1 MKQVLIVFLLAL
13 QFIGSANRF
22 LYAQEPAVR
31 GLILEKSG
39 VSKLGNVFILN
50 KRTKRISQSDEYGL
64 FRIPALKGDTLNF
77 SKSGY
82 TELILVLPDLSDLVL
97 RLQPVIKLS
106 EVMVQGQS
114 KKQELDE
121 IKDQYRKKG
130 SYYAGKPPWLAY
142 IFQPLT
148 AIYELVGKTPKQARR
163 FNAYYT
169 NELRQSEVDR
179 RFNAY
184 TVQNITGLDSLDL
197 KNFMIT
203 FRPDYELL
211 STWDE
216 YALINYLKRS
226 LQTFN
231 NSGRPKGIRSLPPLP
246 KAKDLTEKKLKY

>member
-1 MKQVLIVFLLAL
+1 MKQVSIVILIAIQL
-13 QFIGSANRF
+13 ICSGGSL

-31 GLILEKSG
+31 GLIMEKSG
-39 VSKLGNVFILN
+39 VSKLASVYIIN
-50 KRTKRISQSDEYGL
+50 KRTKRTSQSDDYGL
-64 FRIPALKGDTLNF
+64 FRITASKGDTLNF

-82 TELILVLPDLSDLVL
+82 TDLIVVLPDLSDLVL
-97 RLQPVIKLS
+97 RLQPVIRLS

-114 KKQELDE
+114 KRQELDE
-121 IKDQYRKKG
+121 IKEQYRKKG

-148 AIYELVGKTPKQARR
+148 AIYELVGKTPGQARR
-163 FNAYYT
+163 FNTYYT
-169 NELRQSEVDR
+169 NELQQSEVDR
-179 RFNAY
+179 RFNAFK
-184 TVQNITGLDSLDL
+184 VRNITGLDSLDL
-197 KNFMIT
+197 KNFMVS
-203 FRPDYELL
+203 FRPDYESL

-231 NSGRPKGIRSLPPLP
+231 NSGRPKGLRSLPPLP

>member
-1 MKQVLIVFLLAL
+1 MKQVLIVFLIASQL
-13 QFIGSANRF
+13 ICSVGSL

-31 GLILEKSG
+31 GLIMEKSG
-39 VSKLGNVFILN
+39 VSKLASVYIIN
-50 KRTKRISQSDEYGL
+50 KRTKRTSQSDEYGL
-64 FRIPALKGDTLNF
+64 FRIPASKGDTLNF

-82 TELILVLPDLSDLVL
+82 TDLIVVLPDLSDLVL

-114 KKQELDE
+114 KRQELDE
-121 IKDQYRKKG
+121 IKEQYRKKG

-148 AIYELVGKTPKQARR
+148 AIYELVGKTPGQARR
-163 FNAYYT
+163 FNTYYM
-169 NELRQSEVDR
+169 NELQQSEIDR

-184 TVQNITGLDSLDL
+184 TVRNITGLDSLDL
-197 KNFMIT
+197 KNFMVS
-203 FRPDYELL
+203 FRPDYESL

-231 NSGRPKGIRSLPPLP
+231 NSGRPKGLRSLPALP